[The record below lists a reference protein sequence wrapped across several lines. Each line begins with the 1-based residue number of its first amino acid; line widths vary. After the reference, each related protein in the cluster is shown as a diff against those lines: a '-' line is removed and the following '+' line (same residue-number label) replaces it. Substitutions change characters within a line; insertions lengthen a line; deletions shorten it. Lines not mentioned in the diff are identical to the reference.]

1 MTSKRQ
7 KLARLENRADRFERV
22 VAAALRRAIRAGTRG
37 LGVVASGGIGPEL
50 LVTPEMA
57 ARWRTL
63 THDDGP
69 VTIAVPRWVLDRIQF
84 VNSPDVSV
92 VAAIGPEPA
101 EPYVSLDDLAA
112 IETAWQQELRDNIL
126 PQLGRTLTEGAND
139 AIEDLVSKA
148 PVLVDGRSAISES
161 YLMQADNRL
170 RGIGSDLWRKTRAQL
185 VTGMADG
192 ESIPELTKRV
202 RGELASSTVRARTIA
217 RTEVIGASNA
227 GAFMQ
232 VTAMGEDA
240 PETKVWLATGDR
252 RTRLSHRAADGQKVP
267 LNDNFQVGSSALM
280 FPGDPRGAADEVVNC
295 RCTLT
300 WDFEPISTIRI
311 VDATADVDQVARAE
325 SQGLTAAAGEIHTS
339 AMVALI
345 PAEPRFIDGG
355 EPAEESHLTLWF
367 LGDVSEIPPDAQ
379 AAMTEKI
386 RFEAKLSA
394 PIEANAFG
402 LAVWNLD
409 GDDPCLVLNVGG
421 PGLWGLRE
429 GIHAAINQTERM
441 SDWQMPAQHQ
451 PWAPHM
457 CLGYGDP
464 LGMFES
470 GIDQLGPVVF
480 DRVRVA
486 FGNEV
491 HDIPL
496 GGGE

>member
-7 KLARLENRADRFERV
+7 KLGRLENRADRFERI
-22 VAAALRRAIRAGTRG
+22 VAAALRRAIRAGTSS
-37 LGVVASGGIGPEL
+37 LGVVASGGILPTG
-50 LVTPEMA
+50 
-57 ARWRTL
+57 
-63 THDDGP
+63 
-69 VTIAVPRWVLDRIQF
+69 IRIPKEYADQF
-84 VNSPDVSV
+84 ILMNRAGVF
-92 VAAIGPEPA
+92 AINESDPA

-112 IETAWQQELRDNIL
+112 IETAWQQELRDNII
-126 PQLGRTLTEGAND
+126 PQLSGTLVDGAND
-139 AIEDLVSKA
+139 AIEDLARAV

-170 RGIGSDLWRKTRAQL
+170 RHIGSDLWRKTRAEL
-185 VTGMADG
+185 VTGMGNG

-240 PETKVWLATGDR
+240 PESKSWLATGDS
-252 RTRLSHRAADGQKVP
+252 RTRLTHRAANGQTVP
-267 LNDNFQVGSSALM
+267 LNDHFSVGNSSLM
-280 FPGDPRGAADEVVNC
+280 FPGDPRGAADEVIQC

-300 WDFEPISTIRI
+300 WEFEP
-311 VDATADVDQVARAE
+311 VAE
-325 SQGLTAAAGEIHTS
+325 LVAAGFDAKVEEFQVHTS
-339 AMVALI
+339 AMAALI

-355 EPAEESHLTLWF
+355 EPPEESHLTLWF
-367 LGDVSEIPPDAQ
+367 MGDVAEIPEDVR
-379 AAMTEKI
+379 AAMVEKA
-386 RFEAKLSA
+386 RFEATLVA

-402 LAVWNLD
+402 LAAWNID
-409 GDDPCLVLNVGG
+409 GEDPCLVLNVGG
-421 PGLWGLRE
+421 PGLRGFRE
-429 GIHAAINQTERM
+429 GIRNVIHQAENM
-441 SDWQMPAQHQ
+441 SNWRMPAQHE
-451 PWAPHM
+451 PWAAHM

-480 DRVRVA
+480 DRVRLA

-496 GGGE
+496 GGGN